1 MIPRLHVAINN
12 NITQMR
18 CIGRIDRARE
28 CVAKETTNGEY
39 NLELTTDI
47 EDFTAPNL
55 TTLKFISAKPNP
67 FDPEQFFIVTKTE
80 RTIQGTIKAY
90 ADHIHSLC
98 NQICTDNVQSYTDE
112 KENQYTSQMVADV
125 WYKLTHEKL
134 PAGITMPF
142 TFSSNIT
149 TKADFWLGTTK
160 AETFGN
166 IMSANEGG
174 FLSVYGGEYKY
185 NNLAIQLLARRG
197 AVKNFVLRYGS
208 NISDA
213 TQTEDTANMYSH
225 VLAYGAV
232 KDGIHEDKTINLSA
246 APVEITG
253 HMCPIPR
260 TFMYDCT
267 EKVKD
272 FVVYPSHKYD
282 GSIIIHYAGEG
293 YPEARAEMQAAAQA
307 YAANEN
313 LGKPNISI
321 NVTHRSELDEMKQI
335 ALGDTVTV
343 VLDNL
348 GTTATARVSSV
359 EYDVLNERWNSL
371 QVGESKV
378 TLARILLNQQKYL
391 KGTFR

>member
-1 MIPRLHVAINN
+1 MIPKLHVAVNN
-12 NITQMR
+12 NLSSMR
-18 CIGRIDRARE
+18 CIGRINRARE
-28 CVAKETTNGEY
+28 CIAKETLNGEY
-39 NLELTTDI
+39 NLELTTDTS
-47 EDFTAPNL
+47 DFCAPNL

-67 FDPEQFFIVTKTE
+67 FDPDQFFIVTKTE
-80 RTIQGTIKAY
+80 RTIFGLIKAY
-90 ADHIHSLC
+90 AEHIHSLC

-112 KENQYTSQMVADV
+112 KENQFDAVQVASA
-125 WYKLTHEKL
+125 WYKLTHERL
-134 PAGITMPF
+134 PAGVTMPF
-142 TFSSNIT
+142 SFSSNIT
-149 TKADFWLGTTK
+149 NTADFWLGTTK

-185 NNLAIQLLARRG
+185 DNLAIRLQSRRG
-197 AVKNFVLRYGS
+197 ANKKLTLRYGA

-225 VLAYGAV
+225 ILAYATI
-232 KDGIHEDKTINLSA
+232 KDGAHADKTINLSA
-246 APVEITG
+246 APVEIVG
-253 HMCPIPR
+253 NMCPVQR
-260 TFMYDCT
+260 TYTLDCT
-267 EKVKD
+267 EKMQD
-272 FVVYPSHKYD
+272 FVVYPMATWN
-282 GSIIIHYAGEG
+282 GTIMEHYAGEN
-293 YPEARAEMQAAAQA
+293 YPEARLKMQQIAQE

-313 LGKPNISI
+313 LGKPNVSIS
-321 NVTHRSELDEMKQI
+321 VTHRSELDEMKMI
-335 ALGDTVTV
+335 ELGDTVTV

-348 GTTATARVSSV
+348 GTTATARISSV